1 METVRRGPGA
11 LAFVPGRTDF
21 PSERPGV
28 AGPTLSPDLSM
39 SDDLPDLSEFDKYL
53 DDEELEKPRGSGG
66 LSSGSKAG
74 AAKGAGSRTRK
85 GGGSSKGR
93 PRRWLW
99 LLVGLLVGAAGT
111 AFLPELVRPHL
122 PLGLRLGETEVPGLV
137 LEERREADRL
147 LLTVDTERGAT
158 LATFTHRVSEIDLLV
173 SAGDSVTLGLGTY
186 APLVEDPTLAG
197 VRKGREGAGG
207 GVSEPEV
214 TAPPSGASQGAR
226 APDTSGRAP
235 EEASPDTAGG

>member
-1 METVRRGPGA
+1 
-11 LAFVPGRTDF
+11 
-21 PSERPGV
+21 
-28 AGPTLSPDLSM
+28 M

-66 LSSGSKAG
+66 LSSGSKAAG
-74 AAKGAGSRTRK
+74 AKGAGSRTRK

-122 PLGLRLGETEVPGLV
+122 PPGLRLGETEVPGLV

-158 LATFTHRVSEIDLLV
+158 LATFTRRVSEIDLLV

-214 TAPPSGASQGAR
+214 TAPPSGASRGALS
-226 APDTSGRAP
+226 PDTSGRAP